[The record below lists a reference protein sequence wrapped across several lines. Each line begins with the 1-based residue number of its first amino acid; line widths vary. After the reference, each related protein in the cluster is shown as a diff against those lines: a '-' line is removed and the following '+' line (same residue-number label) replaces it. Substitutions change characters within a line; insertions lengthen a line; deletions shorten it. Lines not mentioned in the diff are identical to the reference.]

1 MVQLLALP
9 AVDAEWFARTVVGRL
24 RVRSLR
30 PVYSISL
37 PEFRSETAL
46 ATRAG
51 VHPTQLDSAGCRVDR
66 LRHHL
71 PSCTG
76 TITRLAMDSQRAR
89 PARFLPPHP
98 LPFSHPL
105 ILQRNRHV
113 S

>member
-24 RVRSLR
+24 RVRSLH

-51 VHPTQLDSAGCRVDR
+51 VHPTQLDSACCRVDR

-76 TITRLAMDSQRAR
+76 TITRLAMDSQRPR
-89 PARFLPPHP
+89 PTGCLPPHL
-98 LPFSHPL
+98 LPFPHPL
-105 ILQRNRHV
+105 TPDT
-113 S
+113 